1 MQSRIIEGI
10 IGAGIISV
18 VCFDVFHTVIM
29 PRATLRKA
37 RMGPFLIGRLF
48 WPTYRAIVRT
58 LPENWRVGWLDVF
71 APAAFVLMLSAWLAS
86 LIVGFAF
93 LIYSLGDY
101 TTPPVHQLSDA
112 AYFAGTSVL
121 TLGFG
126 DVVATQ
132 WPARVVVLLA
142 AVLGLICMALVVS
155 LLFSM
160 LSYLQQ
166 REQVVN
172 TLMSRAGTPP
182 SGVVLLMRYRELNIV
197 KNLGGA
203 FVSWESWI
211 ASILESH
218 RAFALLMY
226 FRSSFDS
233 TSWLAAIGATLD
245 AAALMLTVV
254 EEDWVGEADLYYW
267 MGVSTLKSIAEY
279 FEIPAVDSSS
289 ISREQ
294 FNDAVEFLKAS
305 GYAVRDTEKTWPYFH
320 ARRSGYMRHLKPIAD
335 HFEIPEHVWLPTLKY
350 SG

>member
-1 MQSRIIEGI
+1 MQSRIFEGLL
-10 IGAGIISV
+10 GAGIIFV

-29 PRATLRKA
+29 PRATLRRA
-37 RMGPFLIGRLF
+37 RLGPVLIGRLM
-48 WPTYRAIVRT
+48 WPLYRRFVRT
-58 LPENWRVGWLDVF
+58 LPADWRTGWLEIF
-71 APAAFVLMLSAWLAS
+71 APAAFVTLLTVWLAS
-86 LIVGFAF
+86 LIAGFAF
-93 LIYSLGDY
+93 VIFALGDY
-101 TTPPVHQLSDA
+101 MNPPVDKLSDA

-126 DVVATQ
+126 DVVARQ
-132 WPARVVVLLA
+132 WPARVVVLFA

-197 KNLGGA
+197 ENLGGA
-203 FVSWESWI
+203 FVGWESWI

-226 FRSSFDS
+226 FRSAFPS

-245 AAALMLTVV
+245 AASLLLTAV
-254 EEDWVGEADLYYW
+254 EDDWVGEADLYYW

-279 FEIPAVDSSS
+279 YNVPSVEDSSVT
-289 ISREQ
+289 IEQ
-294 FNDAVEFLKAS
+294 FNEALEFLRSA
-305 GYAVRDTEKTWPYFH
+305 GYSVREPNKIWPYFQ
-320 ARRSGYMRHLKPIAD
+320 ARRSGYMRHLKPLAEQ
-335 HFEIPEHVWLPTLKY
+335 FEIPQHVWMPVIKY